1 MTTNVPASPSQ
12 VDYQVTG
19 LRLLAGLID
28 CALLAALFVLMVAL
42 FGEFGPPENQESA
55 DVGFNLSG
63 GPFLLFVILSF
74 AYYVGAEAATGAT
87 IGKAV
92 MGLKVIKADGQ
103 PYSFGAAFVRNIL
116 RLVDGFFFY
125 IVALICIAASQ
136 KRQRLGDMAAGTLV
150 VRA

>member
-1 MTTNVPASPSQ
+1 MSTNVPASTPD

-19 LRLLAGLID
+19 LRIVAGLID
-28 CALLAALFVLMVAL
+28 IALMVALLFLMVAL
-42 FGEFGPPENQESA
+42 FGDFGPPEDQEGA
-55 DVGFNLSG
+55 QFGFYLG
-63 GPFLLFVILSF
+63 GLPFLAYVFLSF
-74 AYYVGAEAATGAT
+74 AYYIVAEAATGAT

-92 MGLKVIKADGQ
+92 MGLKVVRADGE
-103 PYSFGAAFVRNIL
+103 PYAFGSAFVRNVL
-116 RLVDGFFFY
+116 RIVDGFFFY